1 MSCIRCRA
9 NQSED
14 EGTGRLGLPER
25 ILGRVHVCATGRRR
39 DPLHSERG
47 REYPAKSGKMKR
59 FDWKRLFWLLVKA
72 GIWVLAPIL
81 AGRGAVRALKY
92 AGVDGEAP
100 EGVEVLW
107 GIIGAASLLALLLF
121 AAILTLGLPLMRA
134 IVGHL

>member
-1 MSCIRCRA
+1 
-9 NQSED
+9 
-14 EGTGRLGLPER
+14 
-25 ILGRVHVCATGRRR
+25 
-39 DPLHSERG
+39 
-47 REYPAKSGKMKR
+47 MKR

-134 IVGHL
+134 IVGHLYHNGEQEK